1 MLWTSIFPFSFAF
14 PLVLPLLL
22 LSLAPG
28 IYVFFF
34 FPVHLG
40 LILDTAVLKEIQQC
54 LSSVFISL
62 YYPILTR
69 VSLCFLFLF
78 FLFSFCSL
86 FCCSPSA
93 PLLYSSPL
101 YSFSF
106 APCSFFPW
114 FFQFCVLCNFVFVI
128 WDFFG
133 FSQYSPFASIILC
146 LSASSLIS
154 FDFFFSPSS
163 ASHFFCFYKAKEGF
177 VVVTAGL
184 IIVVRHAP

>member
-1 MLWTSIFPFSFAF
+1 VLWTSIFPFSFAF

-22 LSLAPG
+22 LFLAPG

-54 LSSVFISL
+54 LA
-62 YYPILTR
+62 
-69 VSLCFLFLF
+69 LF
-78 FLFSFCSL
+78 FYSSCSL
-86 FCCSPSA
+86 FVLFFVV
-93 PLLYSSPL
+93 LLQLPFSTLPL
-101 YSFSF
+101 YTLSFSF

-128 WDFFG
+128 WDFFS

-177 VVVTAGL
+177 VVLTAGL